1 MMQGVDL
8 SVGRGIVTQLL
19 RKGYPQDNLLISSL
33 ALLTH
38 TARIESLRL
47 AVFSPRLELPVV
59 GRGIVTQLLRQG
71 HPKVNLKTTC

>member
-1 MMQGVDL
+1 MLVAWMMQGVDL

-47 AVFSPRLELPVV
+47 AVFSP
-59 GRGIVTQLLRQG
+59 GMD
-71 HPKVNLKTTC
+71 